1 MKKFIIAVLVL
12 ALLGGGGYAAYHFYF
27 EKKADS
33 EERVSSTADNAVY
46 VDRVSEITGFGNGT
60 GLVERFGGEV
70 SPQATLEVKL
80 EGDRT
85 VKECFVKEGDEVKEG
100 QRLFSYDTRD
110 DEDKLAQA
118 EIDIDKAQGDIEL
131 AEQSIKQYE
140 KDKKEADSD
149 EQLMITTSILSAQNE
164 IKQYEYD
171 IKSKQL
177 EMEQLKETIDN
188 STVTAEMAG
197 IIQKISDPNGDSQD
211 YYGSGGDSAYITI
224 LAIGDYRIKGTV
236 NEQNLAQIQE
246 GMTMLVHSRVDDTLT
261 WTGTVSEIST
271 ENVAEEEDNGYYYGM
286 SNDAGSSN
294 YNFYVELDDSE
305 GLILGQHVY
314 MEEDLGQTEEKT
326 GMWLEEYYIM
336 QEDDGKAYVWFAN
349 KSNTIE
355 KHEITIGDY
364 DEELMEYEV
373 LDGLEPEDYIA
384 YPLDTVS
391 EGDPVIYNDIAAEGD
406 MGMDDMSYDDMGMDD
421 MSYYD
426 ADMDDMSYDDMGMD
440 DMSYD
445 DADMDDMSYDDSD
458 MDDMSYDD
466 ADMDDMS
473 YDDADMDDM
482 SYDDS
487 DMGGMSDEEEVGV
500 G

>member
-46 VDRVSEITGFGNGT
+46 VDRVSEITGFGSGT

-171 IKSKQL
+171 IKSKEL
-177 EMEQLKETIDN
+177 EIEQLKETIDN

-197 IIQKISDPNGDSQD
+197 IIQKISDPNGDAQD
-211 YYGSGGDSAYITI
+211 YYGSGSSDSAYITI

-271 ENVAEEEDNGYYYGM
+271 ENEAEEEENGYYYGM
-286 SNDAGSSN
+286 SSDAGSSN

-314 MEEDLGQTEEKT
+314 MEEDLGQTEEKA

-406 MGMDDMSYDDMGMDD
+406 MGMDDMSYDDTGMDD

-426 ADMDDMSYDDMGMD
+426 ADMDDMSYDDAGMD

-445 DADMDDMSYDDSD
+445 DAG

-466 ADMDDMS
+466 A
-473 YDDADMDDM
+473 
-482 SYDDS
+482 